1 MLQLLASLLIKR
13 AEKRLGVSLDYTHHI
28 ARTDIG
34 LLTRYN
40 RIFGFLDPNNKT
52 TPLAHHAARLR
63 GAIAADC
70 GTCVEAE
77 ISLAKQSNLDEQTI
91 SDLITGNYENLPA
104 EIAAVAEL
112 SDAVTARREDA
123 PQAREIVR
131 EHFGEAGLIEL
142 SYAMNGA
149 ALLPGIKRAMGYA
162 TACDLG
168 LMASLAKSKT

>member
-1 MLQLLASLLIKR
+1 MLRLIASLLIKR
-13 AEKRLGVSLDYTHHI
+13 AEKRLGVSLDYTHQI
-28 ARTDIG
+28 AQTDIG

-40 RIFGFLDPNNKT
+40 RIFGFLDPNLKT
-52 TPLAHHAARLR
+52 TALAYHAARLR

-77 ISLAKQSNLDEQTI
+77 ISLAKQANLDEQTI
-91 SDLITGNYENLPA
+91 SNLVSGNYETLPE

-123 PQAREIVR
+123 PQAREIIKQK
-131 EHFGEAGLIEL
+131 FGEAGLIEL

-162 TACDLG
+162 TACDLDV
-168 LMASLAKSKT
+168 MARLAKSKT

>member
-1 MLQLLASLLIKR
+1 MLKILASILINR
-13 AEKRLGVSLDYTHHI
+13 AEKRLGVALDYTHHI

-40 RIFGFLDPNNKT
+40 RIFGFLDPNLKT
-52 TPLAHHAARLR
+52 TPLAYHAARLR

-77 ISLAKQSNLDEQTI
+77 INLAKHAKLDKQTI
-91 SDLITGNYENLPA
+91 CDLITGNYEALPP
-104 EIAAVAEL
+104 EIAAVAKL
-112 SDAVTARREDA
+112 SDAVTARREDD
-123 PQAREIVR
+123 PQAREIIKQK
-131 EHFGEAGLIEL
+131 FGEEGLIEL

-168 LMASLAKSKT
+168 LMARLATSKN